1 MVAASF
7 VKVTLGDLC
16 VSSFDRTAS
25 SPKRSLNGVNFVAL
39 DSEVLCDQMT
49 EVRSFAH
56 FHLGLPCN
64 LFEMRWRIMPFALS
78 MRPLDCGC
86 LTEAK

>member
-16 VSSFDRTAS
+16 VSSSSKIAS
-25 SPKRSLNGVNFVAL
+25 SPKRSLKGVNFVAL

-49 EVRSFAH
+49 EVSSSAH
-56 FHLGLPCN
+56 FPLGLPCN
-64 LFEMRWRIMPFALS
+64 LFEMP
-78 MRPLDCGC
+78 
-86 LTEAK
+86 